1 MKKIIAI
8 TISLV
13 FVLSA
18 FLPFANV
25 SAADDLMAWYDL
37 QPEGSI
43 VYTPNFNGDAGIYE
57 PGYLSGDP
65 VVTVDAADSNKMTM
79 TTGTDKSKSYWGGFI
94 ENLPLNEYTC
104 YTIYFSVTRSA
115 KAAIG
120 IYCDSIY
127 GMYGYQTHT
136 KLMKQGS
143 SLTGHDYLYYETL
156 GVDVN
161 TSQEMETTHDFA
173 IEVNGVDT
181 TLAYY
186 IKNNSGEYVLMDQSQ
201 DGEIEFFNA
210 DVLGLFFYV
219 YYAGQYSTIS
229 NCYITK
235 GLTWGNVVYPERTEA
250 PETTPAPETTQ
261 APETTPAPET
271 TQAPETEAPA
281 TEAPATEAPATE
293 APATQAPVT
302 EAPKAESGCGG
313 FVALGVIAALIPA
326 AVVVLKKRD

>member
-1 MKKIIAI
+1 MRYNYSIQIKFLKGEKIMKKIIAI

-25 SAADDLMAWYDL
+25 SAADSLMDWYDL

-43 VYTPNFNGDAGIYE
+43 VYRPNFNGEAGVYE

-65 VVTVDAADSNKMTM
+65 VVTVDATDSNKMTM

-94 ENLPLNEYTC
+94 ETLPLNEYTC

-127 GMYGYQTHT
+127 GIYGYQTHT

-156 GVDVN
+156 G
-161 TSQEMETTHDFA
+161 
-173 IEVNGVDT
+173 
-181 TLAYY
+181 
-186 IKNNSGEYVLMDQSQ
+186 
-201 DGEIEFFNA
+201 
-210 DVLGLFFYV
+210 
-219 YYAGQYSTIS
+219 
-229 NCYITK
+229 
-235 GLTWGNVVYPERTEA
+235 
-250 PETTPAPETTQ
+250 
-261 APETTPAPET
+261 
-271 TQAPETEAPA
+271 
-281 TEAPATEAPATE
+281 
-293 APATQAPVT
+293 
-302 EAPKAESGCGG
+302 
-313 FVALGVIAALIPA
+313 
-326 AVVVLKKRD
+326 

>member
-37 QPEGSI
+37 QAEGAV
-43 VYTPNFNGDAGIYE
+43 VYTPNFNGDPGVYE
-57 PGYLSGDP
+57 PGYLNGNPEVIVDP
-65 VVTVDAADSNKMTM
+65 NDSNKMTM
-79 TTGTDKSKSYWGGFI
+79 TTLTDKSKSYWGGFI
-94 ENLPLNEYTC
+94 ETLPLNEYTC
-104 YTIYFSVTRSA
+104 YTIFFSVTRNA

-120 IYCDSIY
+120 AYVDSVYGIY
-127 GMYGYQTHT
+127 GYPTHT
-136 KLMKQGS
+136 KLMNQGS
-143 SLTGHDYLYYETL
+143 SLSGHEYLYYETL

-161 TSQEMETTHDFA
+161 TSVEMETTHDFA

-201 DGEIEFFNA
+201 GGEIEFFNA

-219 YYAGQYSTIS
+219 YYAGQYSTVS

-235 GLTWGNVVYPERTEA
+235 GLTWGNVVYPERT
-250 PETTPAPETTQ
+250 Q

-271 TQAPETEAPA
+271 TKAPETEAPKVDE
-281 TEAPATEAPATE
+281 TEAPAAEETEAPAAE
-293 APATQAPVT
+293 GDATQAPAAT
-302 EAPKAESGCGG
+302 QAPTSTAAKKGCGG
-313 FVALGVIAALIPA
+313 FVAGGIAIVALLGTA
-326 AVVVLKKRD
+326 VVLKKRD